1 MIKNRIIQVLM
12 LTSILL
18 FTSCE
23 KYFGDKTDL
32 DFIEVPTQNYREV
45 AYVPVQPALVNF
57 VRPTFVL
64 AGFDELIYVV
74 DQGTQEIIAFDESG
88 RELGRKFVPGVIS
101 IAQDRRLDILAIGR
115 KDTIISGNTRKLSC
129 IYRLDLSTPLGY
141 GIKYAKITKQ
151 VIHPFYDRVT
161 LQNTD
166 SLVVFNGIGTLA
178 DNKYYVTR
186 QGTVNNPNSARTP
199 DDAVLLFDANDTYV
213 TPIAVTVSGANVR
226 DYFKKPYAISSLVKP
241 PQINASSSQDFIV
254 TSLNDE
260 TVLKVQK
267 IEYSESD
274 FGSQYNS
281 AVSVPGDDSE
291 ADGFLFTPYKF
302 EQPYGV
308 TITGDGTNYI
318 FVADRLK
325 DSIYQFSGNGF
336 EGVTPPPASGETK
349 FVKTSFGGTGSELN
363 QFRNPTSVAYNNRI
377 LYVADAGNGR
387 VLRFK
392 LTLDIR

>member
-1 MIKNRIIQVLM
+1 MKSIKVFQFLG

-23 KYFGDKTDL
+23 KYFGDKTNL

-45 AYVPVQPALVNF
+45 AYVPVQPVLDNF

-74 DQGTQEIIAFDESG
+74 DNATEEIVAMDESG
-88 RELGRKFVPGVIS
+88 RELGRKSVPGVIS

-115 KDTIISGNTRKLSC
+115 KDTMISGTLRKLTC
-129 IYRLDLSTPLGY
+129 IYRLDLSSPLGY
-141 GIKYAKITKQ
+141 GIKYAQITNE
-151 VIHPFYDRVT
+151 VIHPFYDRTT
-161 LQNTD
+161 LLSND
-166 SLVVFNGIGTLA
+166 DLVKFNGIGTLS

-186 QGTVNNPNSARTP
+186 TGPNNTASSARTP
-199 DDAVLLFDANDTYV
+199 DDAVLQFDANDNFI
-213 TPIAVTVSGANVR
+213 TPIAVNVSGANDR
-226 DYFKKPYAISSLVKP
+226 FYFKKPYAISSFVKP
-241 PQINASSSQDFIV
+241 PQINASSSQNFIV

-260 TVLKVQK
+260 TVLKVQR
-267 IEYSESD
+267 IEYTESD

-281 AVSVPGDDSE
+281 AVSAPGDDSE

-318 FVADRLK
+318 FVADREK

-349 FVKTSFGGTGSELN
+349 FVKTSFGGTGVELN
-363 QFRNPTSVAYNNRI
+363 QFKEPTSVAYNNKI

>member
-1 MIKNRIIQVLM
+1 MIKNRIIQLLM

-74 DQGTQEIIAFDESG
+74 DNATQEIIAFDESG

-115 KDTIISGNTRKLSC
+115 KDTILNGFAKKLTC
-129 IYRLDLSTPLGY
+129 IYKLDLSTPFGY
-141 GIKYAKITKQ
+141 GIKYAKITKEI
-151 VIHPFYDRVT
+151 IHPFYDRITYRDGDENVT
-161 LQNTD
+161 
-166 SLVVFNGIGTLA
+166 FNGIATLS

-186 QGTVNNPNSARTP
+186 QGTVNNTNSARTP
-199 DDAVLLFDANDTYV
+199 DDAVLLFDADDKYI
-213 TPIAVTVSGANVR
+213 TPIAVNVSGANDR
-226 DYFKKPYAISSLVKP
+226 FYFKKPYGISSFVKP
-241 PQINASSSQDFIV
+241 PQINASSSQAFIA
-254 TSLNDE
+254 TSLNSE
-260 TVLKVQK
+260 TVLKVQV
-267 IEYSESD
+267 IEYTESD

-281 AVSVPGDDSE
+281 AAVAPGDDSE
-291 ADGFLFTPYKF
+291 ADGFLFTSYKF

-308 TITGDGTNYI
+308 TVTGDGTNYI
-318 FVADRLK
+318 FVADREK

-349 FVKTSFGGTGSELN
+349 FVKTSFGGTGRELT
-363 QFRNPTSVAYNNRI
+363 QFNEPTSVAYNNKI

>member
-1 MIKNRIIQVLM
+1 MKSIRVFQFLG

-23 KYFGDKTDL
+23 KYFGDKTNL

-45 AYVPVQPALVNF
+45 AYVPVQPVLDNF

-74 DQGTQEIIAFDESG
+74 DNATEEIVAMDESG
-88 RELGRKFVPGVIS
+88 RELGRKFVPGVVS
-101 IAQDRRLDILAIGR
+101 VAQDRKLDLLAIGR
-115 KDTIISGNTRKLSC
+115 KDTLFPEGLTC
-129 IYRLDLSTPLGY
+129 IYRLDLSTPFGY
-141 GIKYAKITKQ
+141 GIKYAQITKEI
-151 VIHPFYDRVT
+151 IHPFYFRNVLT
-161 LQNTD
+161 GGERQVN
-166 SLVVFNGIGTLA
+166 FNGIATLS
-178 DNKYYVTR
+178 DNSYYVTR
-186 QGTVNNPNSARTP
+186 QGPVNSTSGARTP
-199 DDAVLLFDANDTYV
+199 DDAVLQFDANDNFI
-213 TPIAVTVSGANVR
+213 TPIAVNVSGANDR
-226 DYFKKPYAISSLVKP
+226 FYFKKPYAISSFVKP
-241 PQINASSSQDFIV
+241 PQINASSSQNFIV

-260 TVLKVQK
+260 TVLKLQV

-281 AVSVPGDDSE
+281 VVDPPGDASE

-318 FVADRLK
+318 FVADREK

-349 FVKTSFGGTGSELN
+349 FVKTSFGGTGVELN
-363 QFRNPTSVAYNNRI
+363 QFKEPTSVAYNNKI